1 MKLALASLAA
11 ILAAP
16 IAVAQ
21 GDVELSAGY
30 TQFDADG
37 ADLGALTGR
46 GTYFFNRYLGAEGEV
61 SIGVDDADVGPGTVE
76 LDNSLGAFGVVRAP
90 VTERL
95 ELFGRVGYAAS
106 EFNASVPGLG
116 SASQDI
122 DGLVLLTGNQQEDL
136 FKQIAA
142 SPFKPRLS
150 HAFEFARQRRVLLL
164 QHRESGIK
172 IDISF
177 ADRR

>member
-21 GDVELSAGY
+21 GNAELSAGY

-37 ADLGALTGR
+37 ADLGAITGR

-61 SIGVDDADVGPGTVE
+61 SIGVDDASVGQGKVE

-116 SASQDI
+116 SASADV
-122 DGLVLLTGNQQEDL
+122 DGIAYGVGGKLFLTDRFGV
-136 FKQIAA
+136 
-142 SPFKPRLS
+142 R
-150 HAFEFARQRRVLLL
+150 
-164 QHRESGIK
+164 
-172 IDISF
+172 
-177 ADRR
+177 ADVGRYEGDDSEADVFTIGGVVRF

>member
-1 MKLALASLAA
+1 MKLALVSLAA

-21 GDVELSAGY
+21 SNVELSAGY

-37 ADLGALTGR
+37 AELGALTGR

-61 SIGVDDADVGPGTVE
+61 SIGVDDANVGVGTVE

-90 VTERL
+90 ITERF
-95 ELFGRVGYAAS
+95 ELFGRAGYATS

-116 SASQDI
+116 SASGDV
-122 DGLVLLTGNQQEDL
+122 DGLAYGVGGKLFLTD
-136 FKQIAA
+136 
-142 SPFKPRLS
+142 
-150 HAFEFARQRRVLLL
+150 RV
-164 QHRESGIK
+164 GIR
-172 IDISF
+172 
-177 ADRR
+177 ADVGRYEGDDNEADVFTIGGVVRF

>member
-21 GDVELSAGY
+21 SNVELSAGY

-37 ADLGALTGR
+37 ADLGAITGR

-95 ELFGRVGYAAS
+95 ELFGRVGYATS

-116 SASQDI
+116 SASADV
-122 DGLVLLTGNQQEDL
+122 DGLAYGVGGKLFLTDRFGV
-136 FKQIAA
+136 
-142 SPFKPRLS
+142 R
-150 HAFEFARQRRVLLL
+150 
-164 QHRESGIK
+164 
-172 IDISF
+172 
-177 ADRR
+177 ADVGRYEGDDSEADVFTIGGVVRF

>member
-21 GDVELSAGY
+21 GNAELSAGY

-37 ADLGALTGR
+37 AELGALTGR
-46 GTYFFNRYLGAEGEV
+46 GTYFFNQYLGAEGEV
-61 SIGVDDADVGPGTVE
+61 SIGIDDATVGPGTVE
-76 LDNSLGAFGVVRAP
+76 LDNSLGAFGVLRAP

-116 SASQDI
+116 SASADV
-122 DGLVLLTGNQQEDL
+122 DGLAYGVGGKLFFTEKLGVRADL
-136 FKQIAA
+136 G
-142 SPFKPRLS
+142 RY
-150 HAFEFARQRRVLLL
+150 EGD
-164 QHRESGIK
+164 ENE
-172 IDISF
+172 
-177 ADRR
+177 ADVFTIGGVVKF

>member
-21 GDVELSAGY
+21 GNVELSGGY

-61 SIGVDDADVGPGTVE
+61 SIGIDDADVGAGSVE
-76 LDNSLGAFGVVRAP
+76 LDNSFGAFGVVRAP
-90 VTERL
+90 ITERF
-95 ELFGRVGYAAS
+95 ELFGRAGYATS

-116 SASQDI
+116 SASGDV
-122 DGLVLLTGNQQEDL
+122 DGFAYGVGGKLFLTDKLGV
-136 FKQIAA
+136 
-142 SPFKPRLS
+142 R
-150 HAFEFARQRRVLLL
+150 
-164 QHRESGIK
+164 
-172 IDISF
+172 
-177 ADRR
+177 ADVGRYEGDDSEADVFTIGGVVRF

>member
-21 GDVELSAGY
+21 GNAELSAGY

-37 ADLGALTGR
+37 ADLGAITGR

-61 SIGVDDADVGPGTVE
+61 SIGVDDASVGPGKVE

-116 SASQDI
+116 SASADV
-122 DGLVLLTGNQQEDL
+122 DGIAYGVGGKLFLTDRFGV
-136 FKQIAA
+136 
-142 SPFKPRLS
+142 R
-150 HAFEFARQRRVLLL
+150 
-164 QHRESGIK
+164 
-172 IDISF
+172 
-177 ADRR
+177 ADVGRYEGDDSEADVFTIGGVVRF